1 MVLKRVFIV
10 GSLSFIFALQGWG
23 QASGKHDTILANYEL
38 VQEFQEFTLGG
49 KLSNNS
55 LSIYPRE
62 INDTDNFWFDF
73 QTTAGKDYYYVMP
86 AAGKREPL
94 FDKSKM
100 AMQLSEFTKGVV
112 DKNKLDISSIT
123 FSKDQRSFEFD
134 YKGKQY
140 SYNRLTGKLTIVEK
154 KEEKKESSDPSYTW
168 MNFSPDK
175 KYILY
180 AKNHNL
186 YVKGNKSLGVDTTEV
201 QLTTDG
207 MKDFSYAREDDYE
220 PAEDGEV
227 PTLARWCPDNRHV
240 YAVRDDNRLLRDF
253 WVINSIEDSPSLVKY
268 KYEFPGD
275 KYVTQNDLTIID
287 IVEKTAKKAK
297 VDKWKDQYVMPLH
310 VTSDSK
316 YLFFERTKRTWD
328 EVDVCSVNLS
338 TLEVKE
344 IIHEEDKPYRD
355 PHARNVA
362 ILNDGKDILFR
373 SERTGWGHY
382 YHYDGDG
389 NLKNVM
395 TSGEWVTG
403 YINSIDT
410 LKRKVYLYGYGKDK
424 KVNPFYYMLFEV
436 DIDKEGVTPL
446 STEDGQHNVNF
457 LKSHNYYID
466 TYSRVDMEPK
476 IMLKD
481 RKGKVIMELAKPDLD
496 LVYASGWKKP
506 ERFVVKAADNITD
519 LYGVMW
525 KPSDFNPEKKYPIIS
540 VVYPGPYF
548 GFVPTNFTLDDSYC
562 TRMAQLGFIVITVG
576 HRGDTPMRGKAYHR
590 YGYGNM
596 RDYPLADDKY
606 AIEQLAQRHSFINGK
621 KVGIYGHS
629 GGGFMAAAAI
639 FTYPDFYTAAVSFS
653 GDHDNSIYNRGWGE
667 CYNGVKEVEKV
678 VKDSLGNETKEYEYK
693 FSVKSNAEI
702 AKNLKGHL
710 MLVTGDMDKN
720 VNPAHTYRVAQALIE
735 AGKDFDMLVIPGA
748 GHGYGSADKYFEKKM
763 YRFFA
768 KHLLGD
774 NRADYWGDINCTK

>member
-1 MVLKRVFIV
+1 MKKMMSLLLSGMMVLSLAACSGSETAKETTKEEPKTEAKETAAKESEAATTEAKKEPVTLKIGCVAATEPCVQIMKEAMEGTGYEVEVVVFD
-10 GSLSFIFALQGWG
+10 GNNLPAEALNAGDIDG
-23 QASGKHDTILANYEL
+23 L
-38 VQEFQEFTLGG
+38 FC
-49 KLSNNS
+49 NS
-55 LSIYPRE
+55 L
-62 INDTDNFWFDF
+62 
-73 QTTAGKDYYYVMP
+73 K
-86 AAGKREPL
+86 
-94 FDKSKM
+94 
-100 AMQLSEFTKGVV
+100 
-112 DKNKLDISSIT
+112 
-123 FSKDQRSFEFD
+123 
-134 YKGKQY
+134 
-140 SYNRLTGKLTIVEK
+140 
-154 KEEKKESSDPSYTW
+154 W
-168 MNFSPDK
+168 MNTFNEENNADLAMAFP
-175 KYILY
+175 YY
-180 AKNHNL
+180 
-186 YVKGNKSLGVDTTEV
+186 
-201 QLTTDG
+201 
-207 MKDFSYAREDDYE
+207 FSYAGLYSAKWDSPEAF
-220 PAEDGEV
+220 PDGAKV
-227 PTLARWCPDNRHV
+227 IVSNGLSNIDGGLRILQNAGLITLA
-240 YAVRDDNRLLRDF
+240 
-253 WVINSIEDSPSLVKY
+253 ETPSENNFY
-268 KYEFPGD
+268 S
-275 KYVTQNDLTIID
+275 IID

-519 LYGVMW
+519 LYGVMR

-639 FTYPDFYTAAVSFS
+639 FTYPDFYTAAVSCS
-653 GDHDNSIYNRGWGE
+653 GNHDNSIYNRGWGE